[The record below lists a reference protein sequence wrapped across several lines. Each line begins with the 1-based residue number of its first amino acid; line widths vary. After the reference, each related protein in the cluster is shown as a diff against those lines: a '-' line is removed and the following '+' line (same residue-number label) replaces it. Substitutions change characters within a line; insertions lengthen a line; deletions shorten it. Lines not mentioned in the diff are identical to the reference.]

1 MVDKNSKLADDFI
14 TGLKNSPNVYAQTVS
29 KFFVEP
35 TLGLMVPGSNE
46 EERQDVK
53 NKIANKKASIDFF
66 QNNPGFVAEMERINK
81 LIPQQR
87 GPEIAKLYNR
97 YEALGMPKFTFME
110 QVNRFRE
117 YFFGDSYDIHAGVA
131 SGEVGVTD
139 FRSIKEFTDYAFGIL
154 DVIDVTGI
162 TTLVGRGLSKQGQK
176 LLSGLTEESIQKGEA
191 EKILKNLS
199 KEDQEIIS
207 DTVTKHSSM
216 QKTIQRD
223 KQFNDILNNLQPGEK
238 IYAADFLTD
247 AGIEP
252 TRRGKIRGS
261 EDYYNQDLRI
271 VKRFLKRN
279 PDQKDRFVFTDK
291 GDLANVISKSATEG
305 SKRVTEIID
314 NIYARYQK
322 DISEGKQVFAE
333 GQKGAYG
340 LTFESLAKEAG
351 VTVEQIE
358 RILGRRSS
366 VQFKF
371 NENTIAKFDELITI
385 PAKGKRD
392 ATTELIKFGIGKK
405 PNDPKLAFLQQ
416 DSRTFK
422 LDEVFGPLEEIG
434 FVPIVGLRGEERK
447 VTIAANNA
455 LFDNYMAFRESILKG
470 VGEEGNIAKV
480 IQKANNRND
489 LTQYST
495 DLFFDA
501 YNSNKA
507 FKDRVDSEME
517 RIGITSLNR
526 FVKSN
531 FGGHLSHIYSVAD
544 LGKQGYMKGTAGFAD
559 LMRVNY
565 GSRNKFVQP
574 KIEAKF
580 KSALTQLEAI
590 IGDKSGKYIQK
601 DLFNKK
607 TSGINKFLTT
617 DKRVQELLTTIK
629 QADSEL
635 SEIGMASFRKI
646 KDGRVAEFLKDSGFD
661 VGLKEG
667 DIDADIFIGSNKEFS
682 LQELKDQA
690 KQTIDGY
697 VNNPETFVIKGQAG
711 VSPGQK
717 RTELAGEVTGLAKG
731 YVEFEQGGDVE
742 TEKEDQSFL
751 SKAVETVGGLF
762 VGKAEAAPIGKIF
775 NLVGDAPT
783 AVKQVDTGVKQ
794 ITSDVI
800 APTLEKRYNILDE
813 NGRKVFQ
820 SKSMDDAQQKALRLG
835 DLEGKEFK
843 VEEIEIPVKVKK
855 KKETSTALVPTVTVD
870 NAIGTGN
877 NKLFYSDLDRVINTP
892 SGNIT
897 VKGNTVP
904 ANSVSMSAKEWHDWF
919 RSNKV
924 REGELYDSYIRTYL
938 NKKGGFNRET
948 NKFTNDEPITFAE
961 IKELSDTS
969 PTNYLQ
975 TVSYSDASGNLK
987 YGNTGRQDGTING
1000 SRVERV
1006 LWLDSKDI
1014 RGDIGSLPREIRSY
1028 EGHRDMRQV
1037 TDSDDFSVQ
1046 GNKLEGEPYV
1056 VGWSLNSNRVATLN
1070 NKPIIVNVADEIQ
1083 SDFLQKAAT
1092 LKSGIKKDIR
1102 TLVQGQNTL
1111 PGRSQ
1116 ELEQL
1121 YLKLDNI
1128 FRPMPATYAQ
1138 LKKSL
1143 DELIESDA
1151 IFQRISEMEIDDLT
1165 KQSFIEL
1172 GKASKVRDKALAT
1185 INSTIDNIDARELF
1199 PNIPLKD
1206 QKDWVDAIIKNDI
1219 YNAAKNRFSFDES
1232 GKLIINNEAPA
1243 YYAVA
1248 PAKAVKAYR
1257 GGQGIELAPDN
1268 IDRRGQMVAYDMQY
1282 GGPNLNDHTGAHF
1295 TSNVEESLNRIAQN
1309 KSSKVEIGKVDFG
1322 NAGSAVD
1329 TFMIELTPDMLLPYK
1344 AYFNDGGLVKKSILY
1359 TPIVPLK
1366 RVLSPIGASRW

>member
-14 TGLKNSPNVYAQTVS
+14 SGLKTGIDIIPQSFSSVA
-29 KFFVEP
+29 FEP
-35 TLGLMVPGSNE
+35 TLGLMVPGQNE
-46 EERQDVK
+46 EERQDIK
-53 NKIANKKASIDFF
+53 NKIAEKKASIDFF
-66 QNNPGFVAEMERINK
+66 KNNPGFVSEMERINK

-117 YFFGDSYDIHAGVA
+117 YFFGDQYDIHAAVA
-131 SGEVGVTD
+131 SGEVGITD

-154 DVIDVTGI
+154 DAIDVTGLS
-162 TTLVGRGLSKQGQK
+162 TLAARGLSKQGQK
-176 LLSGLTEESIQKGEA
+176 LISGLTEESIQKGEA
-191 EKILKNLS
+191 ENILKNLS
-199 KEDQEIIS
+199 KEDQEIVS
-207 DTVTKHSSM
+207 NTVKQHSSTKKM
-216 QKTIQRD
+216 LERD
-223 KQFNDILNNLQPGEK
+223 TMFNNMLSELAPGSK
-238 IYAADFLTD
+238 VYASDFLTD
-247 AGIEP
+247 AGIKP
-252 TRRGKIRGS
+252 SRVGKVRGTG
-261 EDYYNQDLRI
+261 DYKNQDLRI
-271 VKRFLKRN
+271 INKFLERN
-279 PDQKDRFVFTDK
+279 PDKKDFFYFKEDGNLASVNVKGIQDGQKKVDE
-291 GDLANVISKSATEG
+291 VINNLYEQ
-305 SKRVTEIID
+305 
-314 NIYARYQK
+314 YQK
-322 DISEGKQVFAE
+322 DLKEGNEVFAQ

-340 LTFESLAKEAG
+340 LSFESLSKETG
-351 VTVEQIE
+351 MTEDQLE
-358 RILGRRSS
+358 RILGRRESPDIT
-366 VQFKF
+366 V
-371 NENTIAKFDELITI
+371 NENTIAKFDELISV
-385 PAKGKRD
+385 PG
-392 ATTELIKFGIGKK
+392 ATKPNVTTMLQRYGIGKQ

-416 DSRTFK
+416 DARTFQ
-422 LDEVFGPLEEIG
+422 LDEVFGDFDDIG
-434 FVPIVGLRGEERK
+434 FVNIVGLRGEERA
-447 VTIAANNA
+447 VAIANNNS
-455 LFDNYMAFRESILKG
+455 LFNKYMELREQILKG

-480 IQKANNRND
+480 IQKATNRNE
-489 LTQYST
+489 LTNFST
-495 DLFFDA
+495 NYFKEA
-501 YNSNKA
+501 YANNPA
-507 FKDRVDSEME
+507 FKEKVDAEFKRVGVESLDRF
-517 RIGITSLNR
+517 I
-526 FVKSN
+526 KSN
-531 FGGHLSHIYSVAD
+531 FGGQLSHVYSVSD
-544 LGKQGYMKGTAGFAD
+544 LGKQGYMTGAAGFAD
-559 LMRVNY
+559 LMRVNS
-565 GSRNKFVQP
+565 GNRNRFMQP

-590 IGDKSGKYIQK
+590 LGDKSGKYIQK
-601 DLFNKK
+601 DLFDEKR
-607 TSGINKFLTT
+607 SGVNKFLTT
-617 DKRVQELLTTIK
+617 DKRVQELVSIIKKADQDLT
-629 QADSEL
+629 D
-635 SEIGMASFRKI
+635 IGMASFRKI
-646 KDGRVAEFLKDSGFD
+646 KDNRVAEFLKDNGFD

-667 DIDADIFIGSNKEFS
+667 DIDADIFIGREQEFT

-690 KQTIDGY
+690 KNAIDGY
-697 VNNPETFVIKGQAG
+697 VNNPDSFVIKGQRG

-717 RTELAGEVTGLAKG
+717 RTELAGEVTGQSKG

-742 TEKEDQSFL
+742 TEKENQSFL

-762 VGKAEAAPIGKIF
+762 VGQAEAAPIGKIF

-783 AVKQVDTGVKQ
+783 SVKQVDNVTKQ

-800 APTLEKRYNILDE
+800 APTLEKRYNIIDE

-820 SKSMDDAQQKALRLG
+820 SKSMDDAQQKALKLG

-843 VEEIEIPVKVKK
+843 VEEIEVPVKIKK
-855 KKETSTALVPTVTVD
+855 KKEQSTALVPVVTPKNV
-870 NAIGTGN
+870 IGTGN
-877 NKLFYSDLDRVINTP
+877 NKLFYTDLDRVINTP
-892 SGNIT
+892 SGNLNI
-897 VKGNTVP
+897 KGSVVP
-904 ANSVSMSAKEWHDWF
+904 ADSVSMSAKEWHDWF
-919 RSNKV
+919 RTNKV

-948 NKFTNDEPITFAE
+948 NKFTIDEPITYAE
-961 IKELSDTS
+961 IKELADTT

-975 TVSYSDASGNLK
+975 TVSYSDEAGNLN
-987 YGNTGRQDGTING
+987 YGNTGRQDGSING

-1028 EGHRDMRQV
+1028 EGHSSMRQV
-1037 TDSDDFSVQ
+1037 RESEDFVVQ

-1092 LKSGIKKDIR
+1092 LKSKIKKDIR
-1102 TLVQGQNTL
+1102 TLVQERTRFPGQD
-1111 PGRSQ
+1111 Q
-1116 ELEQL
+1116 QLEQL
-1121 YLKLDNI
+1121 YKKLDNI

-1165 KQSFIEL
+1165 KKSFIEL
-1172 GKASKVRDKALAT
+1172 GEAAKVRDKALAT

-1206 QKDWVDAIIKNDI
+1206 QKDWVDAIIKNDV
-1219 YNAAKNRFSFDES
+1219 YNAAKKRFSFDES
-1232 GKLIINNEAPA
+1232 GKLIINNDAPA

-1257 GGQGIELAPDN
+1257 GGLGVELAPDN

-1295 TSNVEESLNRIAQN
+1295 TSNVEESLNRIAKN
-1309 KSSKVEIGKVDFG
+1309 KGSKVEVGKVDFG

>member
-1 MVDKNSKLADDFI
+1 MARQRPDKNSSLAKDFI
-14 TGLKNSPNVYAQTVS
+14 SGLKTGIDIIPQSFSSVV
-29 KFFVEP
+29 FEP

-46 EERQDVK
+46 EERQQIKSD
-53 NKIANKKASIDFF
+53 IADKDAIINEF
-66 QNNPGFVAEMERINK
+66 QNNPAFVEEMQRINS
-81 LIPQQR
+81 LIPQKR
-87 GPEIAKLYNR
+87 GPEIAKLFNR
-97 YEALGMPKFTFME
+97 YEALGMPTKTKME
-110 QVNRFRE
+110 LLNQFRE
-117 YFFGDSYDIHAGVA
+117 FFFGDSYDIHAAVA
-131 SGEVGVTD
+131 SGEKGITD
-139 FRSIKEFTDYAFGIL
+139 FRRPKEFVDYVFGIL
-154 DVIDVTGI
+154 DVVDVAGL
-162 TTLVGRGLSKQGQK
+162 TTLASKGLSKGTQTLLQG
-176 LLSGLTEESIQKGEA
+176 
-191 EKILKNLS
+191 
-199 KEDQEIIS
+199 
-207 DTVTKHSSM
+207 
-216 QKTIQRD
+216 
-223 KQFNDILNNLQPGEK
+223 LNK
-238 IYAADFLTD
+238 
-247 AGIEP
+247 
-252 TRRGKIRGS
+252 
-261 EDYYNQDLRI
+261 
-271 VKRFLKRN
+271 
-279 PDQKDRFVFTDK
+279 
-291 GDLANVISKSATEG
+291 
-305 SKRVTEIID
+305 
-314 NIYARYQK
+314 K
-322 DISEGKQVFAE
+322 DISE
-333 GQKGAYG
+333 QKAKEII
-340 LTFESLAKEAG
+340 ESLPKQDQLLLSNERTKLQTKKNVNEQLQKINPKELFFSNPKNLKEFYNKKDLNSLLNLAG
-351 VTVEQIE
+351 VIDNTPIDQLDKSLTAII
-358 RILGRRSS
+358 R
-366 VQFKF
+366 
-371 NENTIAKFDELITI
+371 ENKFDNLLEGYNKKNMKSFVKKNLKKYNLVSEDKFKKLEANAQVNITSGQAERAIEVEKLINDAYEKGITFPTKVSMATQLGMNESTFNQTLFRKPELK
-385 PAKGKRD
+385 AKVEEIVDR
-392 ATTELIKFGIGKK
+392 K
-405 PNDPKLAFLQQ
+405 PNIGGTTGPRKLFF
-416 DSRTFK
+416 S
-422 LDEVFGPLEEIG
+422 E
-434 FVPIVGLRGEERK
+434 
-447 VTIAANNA
+447 
-455 LFDNYMAFRESILKG
+455 
-470 VGEEGNIAKV
+470 
-480 IQKANNRND
+480 
-489 LTQYST
+489 ST
-495 DLFFDA
+495 DLFRKKEDLNN
-501 YNSNKA
+501 YLRSVDNSVYQQINKLRKEGGYQTPTLSPFRLFQSYMYDKYRSIKQTTGNEKLTTKDFVENYLDDSDLKN
-507 FKDRVDSEME
+507 FKKYANLELQR
-517 RIGITSLNR
+517 TNLT
-526 FVKSN
+526 
-531 FGGHLSHIYSVAD
+531 VAGREIVEE
-544 LGKQGYMKGTAGFAD
+544 LAKNP
-559 LMRVNY
+559 NY
-565 GSRNKFVQP
+565 KPYLLNKFGKIDYAILRADKAHDIPLFVTRTEGSGRLKKVGRFQGAGANVEFIQP
-574 KIEAKF
+574 HFQVFNYLQVKLDPYAN
-580 KSALTQLEAI
+580 I
-590 IGDKSGKYIQK
+590 IGDIINQK
-601 DLFNKK
+601 GLREEFIKKTDVKNISDVKTPSRRTPINKKLFNILEDYGYKPNLDKFNNQFELMQEVAGVIDGLYKDRLIRTVVPVTKK
-607 TSGINKFLTT
+607 DGFKDNVIFGIENPKDVTINKKLMLGGERLKEIL
-617 DKRVQELLTTIK
+617 DYAVENKLK
-629 QADSEL
+629 P
-635 SEIGMASFRKI
+635 SEI
-646 KDGRVAEFLKDSGFD
+646 KDSAGYLKGF
-661 VGLKEG
+661 
-667 DIDADIFIGSNKEFS
+667 N
-682 LQELKDQA
+682 
-690 KQTIDGY
+690 
-697 VNNPETFVIKGQAG
+697 
-711 VSPGQK
+711 
-717 RTELAGEVTGLAKG
+717 
-731 YVEFEQGGDVE
+731 QGGDVE
-742 TEKEDQSFL
+742 TETEDQSFL
-751 SKAVETVGGLF
+751 SKALETVGGLF
-762 VGKAEAAPIGKIF
+762 VGQAEAAPVGKIF

-897 VKGNTVP
+897 IKGNTVP

-1092 LKSGIKKDIR
+1092 LKSKIKKDIR
-1102 TLVQGQNTL
+1102 TLVQDRGPFTYGNQ
-1111 PGRSQ
+1111 Q
-1116 ELEQL
+1116 IEQL
-1121 YLKLDNI
+1121 YKKLDNI

-1143 DELIESDA
+1143 DELIKSDE

-1172 GKASKVRDKALAT
+1172 GEASKVRDKALAT

-1206 QKDWVDAIIKNDI
+1206 QKDWVDAIIKNDV

-1232 GKLIINNEAPA
+1232 GKLIVNNEAPA

-1268 IDRRGQMVAYDMQY
+1268 VDRRGQMVAYDMQY

-1295 TSNVEESLNRIAQN
+1295 TSNVEETLNRIAQN

>member
-1 MVDKNSKLADDFI
+1 MARQRPDKNSSLAKDFI
-14 TGLKNSPNVYAQTVS
+14 SGLKTGIDIIPQSFSSVV
-29 KFFVEP
+29 FEP

-46 EERQDVK
+46 EERQQIKSD
-53 NKIANKKASIDFF
+53 IADKDAIINEF
-66 QNNPGFVAEMERINK
+66 QNNPAFVEEMQRINS
-81 LIPQQR
+81 LIPQKR
-87 GPEIAKLYNR
+87 GPEIAKLFNR
-97 YEALGMPKFTFME
+97 YEALGMPTKTKME
-110 QVNRFRE
+110 LLNQFRE
-117 YFFGDSYDIHAGVA
+117 FFFGDSYDIHAAVA
-131 SGEVGVTD
+131 SGEKGITD
-139 FRSIKEFTDYAFGIL
+139 FRRPKEFVDYVFGIL
-154 DVIDVTGI
+154 DVVDVAGL
-162 TTLVGRGLSKQGQK
+162 TTLASKGLSKGTQTLLQG
-176 LLSGLTEESIQKGEA
+176 
-191 EKILKNLS
+191 
-199 KEDQEIIS
+199 
-207 DTVTKHSSM
+207 
-216 QKTIQRD
+216 
-223 KQFNDILNNLQPGEK
+223 LNK
-238 IYAADFLTD
+238 
-247 AGIEP
+247 
-252 TRRGKIRGS
+252 
-261 EDYYNQDLRI
+261 
-271 VKRFLKRN
+271 
-279 PDQKDRFVFTDK
+279 
-291 GDLANVISKSATEG
+291 
-305 SKRVTEIID
+305 
-314 NIYARYQK
+314 K
-322 DISEGKQVFAE
+322 DISE
-333 GQKGAYG
+333 QKAKEII
-340 LTFESLAKEAG
+340 ESLPKQDQLLLSNERTKLQTKKNVNEQLQKINPKELFFSNPKNLKEFYNKKDLNSLLNLAE
-351 VTVEQIE
+351 VIDNTPIDQLDKSLTAII
-358 RILGRRSS
+358 R
-366 VQFKF
+366 
-371 NENTIAKFDELITI
+371 ENKFDNLLEGYNKKNMKSFVKKNLKKYNLVSEDKFKKLEANAQVNITSGQAERAIEVEKLINDAYEKGITFPTKVSMATQLGMNESTFNQTLFRKPELK
-385 PAKGKRD
+385 AKVEEIVDRKPNIGGTPGPRKLFFSESADLFTKKEDLNNYLRSVD
-392 ATTELIKFGIGKK
+392 NSVYQQINKLRKEGGYQTPTLSPFRLFQSYMYDKYRSIKQTTGNEKLTTKDFVENYLDDSDLTNFTKYADLELQRTNLTVAGREIVEELAKNPTYKPYLLNKFGEIDYAILRADKAHDIPLFVTRTEGSGRLKK
-405 PNDPKLAFLQQ
+405 VGRFQGAGANVEFIQPHFQAFNYLQV
-416 DSRTFK
+416 K
-422 LDEVFGPLEEIG
+422 LDPY
-434 FVPIVGLRGEERK
+434 
-447 VTIAANNA
+447 AN
-455 LFDNYMAFRESILKG
+455 
-470 VGEEGNIAKV
+470 
-480 IQKANNRND
+480 
-489 LTQYST
+489 
-495 DLFFDA
+495 
-501 YNSNKA
+501 
-507 FKDRVDSEME
+507 
-517 RIGITSLNR
+517 
-526 FVKSN
+526 
-531 FGGHLSHIYSVAD
+531 
-544 LGKQGYMKGTAGFAD
+544 
-559 LMRVNY
+559 
-565 GSRNKFVQP
+565 
-574 KIEAKF
+574 
-580 KSALTQLEAI
+580 I
-590 IGDKSGKYIQK
+590 IGDIVNQK
-601 DLFNKK
+601 GLREEFTKKTDVKNISDVNSPTRKNPINKKLFNILEDYGYKPNLDKFNNQFELMRLIRTVVPVTKK
-607 TSGINKFLTT
+607 DGFKDNVIFGIENPKDVTINKKLMLGGERLKEIL
-617 DKRVQELLTTIK
+617 DYAVENKLK
-629 QADSEL
+629 P
-635 SEIGMASFRKI
+635 SEI
-646 KDGRVAEFLKDSGFD
+646 KDSAGYLKGF
-661 VGLKEG
+661 
-667 DIDADIFIGSNKEFS
+667 N
-682 LQELKDQA
+682 
-690 KQTIDGY
+690 
-697 VNNPETFVIKGQAG
+697 
-711 VSPGQK
+711 
-717 RTELAGEVTGLAKG
+717 
-731 YVEFEQGGDVE
+731 QGGDVE
-742 TEKEDQSFL
+742 TETEDQSFL
-751 SKAVETVGGLF
+751 SKALETVGGLF
-762 VGKAEAAPIGKIF
+762 VGQAEAAPVGKIF

-897 VKGNTVP
+897 IKGNTVP
-904 ANSVSMSAKEWHDWF
+904 ADSVSMSAKEWHDWF

-1000 SRVERV
+1000 SRVERI

-1028 EGHRDMRQV
+1028 EGHREMRQV

-1092 LKSGIKKDIR
+1092 LKSKIKKDIR
-1102 TLVQGQNTL
+1102 TLVQDRGPFTYGNQ
-1111 PGRSQ
+1111 Q
-1116 ELEQL
+1116 IEQL
-1121 YLKLDNI
+1121 YKKLDNI

-1143 DELIESDA
+1143 DELVKSDE

-1172 GKASKVRDKALAT
+1172 GEASKVRDKALAT

-1206 QKDWVDAIIKNDI
+1206 QKDWVDAIIKNDV

-1232 GKLIINNEAPA
+1232 GKLIVNNEAPA

-1268 IDRRGQMVAYDMQY
+1268 VDRRGQMVAYDMQY

-1295 TSNVEESLNRIAQN
+1295 TSNVEETLNRIAQN